1 MTDAKLNNAPAGTIN
16 LFPDVPSPTYN
27 VGASWTVLAEN
38 GEITLNANYAYVG
51 EQATHP
57 SEGTDSSY
65 TLPSYG
71 LVNARAQMKF
81 EDMPI
86 TVTAFAN
93 NLLNNTY
100 ATYGQR
106 FGGGFWDSPS
116 GAGLAAPPRSALSVV
131 RGRPREIGVSLQYDF

>member
-1 MTDAKLNNAPAGTIN
+1 MTIN
-16 LFPDVPSPTYN
+16 LFTDVPSPTYN
-27 VGASWTVLAEN
+27 VGATWIVPLA
-38 GEITLNANYAYVG
+38 GSEITLNANYAYVG
-51 EQATHP
+51 KQATHP

-71 LVNARAQMKF
+71 LFNARAQLKL
-81 EDMPI
+81 ENLPI

-93 NLLNNTY
+93 NLFDNVY
-100 ATYGQR
+100 ATYAQR

-116 GAGLAAPPRSALSVV
+116 GAGPLAAPPRSALSVV

>member
-1 MTDAKLNNAPAGTIN
+1 LN
-16 LFPDVPSPTYN
+16 VPLTGS
-27 VGASWTVLAEN
+27 
-38 GEITLNANYAYVG
+38 EITLNANYAYVG
-51 EQATHP
+51 KQATHP

-71 LVNARAQMKF
+71 LVNARAQLKL
-81 EDMPI
+81 ENLPI

-93 NLLNNTY
+93 NLFDKVY
-100 ATYGQR
+100 ATYAQR

-131 RGRPREIGVSLQYDF
+131 RGRPREVGVSLQYDF